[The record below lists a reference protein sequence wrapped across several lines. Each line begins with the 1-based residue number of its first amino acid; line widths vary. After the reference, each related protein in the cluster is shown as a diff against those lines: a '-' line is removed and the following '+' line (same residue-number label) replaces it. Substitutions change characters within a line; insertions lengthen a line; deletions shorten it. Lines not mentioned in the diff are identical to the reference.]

1 MKRII
6 FIIFLIGWLA
16 YIPGQ
21 WDAESSSP
29 EKKTGTQDNSLQK
42 VRARGKFTAGVP
54 ANEPPFGFVDE
65 KGVLNGIDID
75 IAKVLAKEIFGNE
88 DKVDFIPVTFEKML
102 DLLKSGKIDILL
114 SPLAINEKRK
124 KEIDFSIP
132 YFVSGHLIVV
142 EKDSRISRYQLLAG
156 KSVAVIQGTTGERI
170 IEKVVPTAKRVQF
183 QRNSEALKALK
194 EHKVDAFVQLDVF
207 IFYMEGKDRNLKVLD
222 FQPID
227 PSPIG
232 LGVRK
237 GDKELLDI
245 VNITLL
251 KMMTTGEYHRLLEKW
266 FGKVRGEFLE
276 LALKREIKRSEKQMR

>member
-1 MKRII
+1 MKRIL
-6 FIIFLIGWLA
+6 FIIFLIGSLA
-16 YIPGQ
+16 YIPGH

-29 EKKTGTQDNSLQK
+29 ENKTGKQDNSLQK
-42 VRARGKFTAGVP
+42 VRARGKLTAGVP

-142 EKDSRISRYQLLAG
+142 EKDSRITRYQNLAG

-170 IEKVVPTAKRVQF
+170 IEKLVPTAKRVQF

-207 IFYMEGKDRNLKVLD
+207 IFYLEGKDRNLKVLG

-232 LGVRK
+232 LGIRK
-237 GDKELLDI
+237 DDKELLQFVD
-245 VNITLL
+245 ITLL
-251 KMMTTGEYHRLLEKW
+251 KLMTTGDYLSLLEKW
-266 FGKVRGEFLE
+266 FGKVRAEFLE
-276 LALKREIKRSEKQMR
+276 LALKREIKRSDKQMK

>member
-1 MKRII
+1 MTRIF
-6 FIIFLIGWLA
+6 FIIFLIGSLA
-16 YIPGQ
+16 YIPGH

-29 EKKTGTQDNSLQK
+29 ENKTGKQDNSLQK
-42 VRARGKFTAGVP
+42 VRARGKLVAGVP

-65 KGVLNGIDID
+65 RGVQKGIDID
-75 IAKVLAKEIFGNE
+75 IAKVLVKGIFGNE
-88 DKVDFIPVTFEKML
+88 EKVDFIPVTFETML

-124 KEIDFSIP
+124 KEIDFSVP

-142 EKDSRISRYQLLAG
+142 GKDSRISRYQNLAG
-156 KSVAVIQGTTGERI
+156 KNVAVIQGTTGEQI
-170 IEKVVPTAKRVQF
+170 IEKLVPTAKRVQF
-183 QRNSEALKALK
+183 QRNTDALKALK
-194 EHKVDAFVQLDVF
+194 EHKVDAFVQLDVS
-207 IFYMEGKDRNLKVLD
+207 IFYMEGKDRDLKVFD

-237 GDKELLDI
+237 GDKEWLDFI
-245 VNITLL
+245 NITLL
-251 KMMTTGEYHRLLEKW
+251 KMMTTGEYRVLLEKW

-276 LALKREIKRSEKQMR
+276 LALKREIKMDNRQMK